1 LERKQYKIKT
11 MRYLTLLVLLF
22 AAQFIQAQENP
33 FSQENAEL
41 NALKKYELTHPP
53 RPTNPM
59 PAPAADEALFGA
71 RLIRSATLLATS
83 CPERRW
89 PVKILIYGQ
98 SISGSQI
105 FTEQMS
111 AYLKEKFPYA
121 DISLENRS
129 IGGFGGDRL
138 IRTAVHDVYTAC
150 ADLIIFHVYGGE
162 QHGELE
168 QFFTNVRRYTTA
180 DILLMNHHLSGNQ
193 TEYIP
198 SSYQYLRYIANKYN
212 CELADISTEWMKYL
226 SDNHL
231 KTADLLRDGTHPNR
245 NGNWL
250 LAYLVGRHLQYNPLF
265 PGEWQNR
272 IQTCFATSAYDH
284 NPDNPL
290 AFKGQPWNITDGV
303 PTGVTKQGTL
313 KLTFYG
319 NRVDVIAGQ
328 LQNGKNGGTAHVII
342 DGKAD
347 SDKNLPYAI
356 TRPGHGP
363 GTWFPA
369 IKRVSHQSPLLPEK
383 WLLKIDKINPD
394 STVWFFTVKGSLTG
408 IDGSGRSDQPFVS
421 KSGRVVIDVADYM
434 FTDIKKGFKV
444 MTPVGFEVN
453 WSVVPLFQSTY
464 NAPVIA
470 DKAKMYKTTL
480 VQGLKNGPHTLE
492 LIPNGDGSVPV
503 EAFEIHRPPIQ

>member
-1 LERKQYKIKT
+1 
-11 MRYLTLLVLLF
+11 MRYLTVLVLLI
-22 AAQFIQAQENP
+22 AVQVVWAQENP

-41 NALKKYELTHPP
+41 NALKKYELIHPP
-53 RPTNPM
+53 RPLNPM
-59 PAPAADEALFGA
+59 PEPGVNEAFFGS
-71 RLIRSATLLATS
+71 RLIRSATLLTTS
-83 CPERRW
+83 CQERRW

-111 AYLKEKFPYA
+111 AYLKERFPYA

-180 DILLMNHHLSGNQ
+180 DILLMNHHLSGGQ

-198 SSYQYLRYIANKYN
+198 SSFQYLRYIANKYN

-226 SDNHL
+226 SDNNL

-250 LAYLVGRHLQYNPLF
+250 LAHLVGRHIQYNPLF
-265 PGEWQNR
+265 PGQWQNMV
-272 IQTCFATSAYDH
+272 QTCFATSAYDM
-284 NPDNPL
+284 NGKNIL
-290 AFKGQPWNITDGV
+290 TFTGQPWKIVGGV
-303 PTGVTKQGTL
+303 STGDATQSAL

-328 LQNGKNGGTAHVII
+328 LPDGKNAGTALVRI
-342 DGKAD
+342 DGKTT
-347 SDKNLPYAI
+347 SDKYFPYAI
-356 TRPGHGP
+356 TRPSPGP
-363 GTWFPA
+363 GTWFPS
-369 IKRVSHQSPLLPEK
+369 IRRISHKSPLIAEK
-383 WLLKIDKINPD
+383 WILKIDKINSD
-394 STVWFFTVKGSLTG
+394 STVWFFTVNGSRTG
-408 IDGSGRSDQPFVS
+408 TDGSGRSDQSFVS
-421 KSGRVVIDVADYM
+421 KSGRVVIDLSDYM
-434 FTDIKKGFKV
+434 FADIKKGFKSI
-444 MTPVGFEVN
+444 TQVGFEVN
-453 WSVVPLFQSTY
+453 WSVVPLFQSIY
-464 NAPVIA
+464 SAPVIV

-480 VQGLKNGPHTLE
+480 VQGLENGLHTLE
-492 LIPNGDGSVPV
+492 LIPNGDGQIPV
-503 EAFEIHRPPIQ
+503 EAFEIHRPSLQ

>member
-1 LERKQYKIKT
+1 

-22 AAQFIQAQENP
+22 AAQSIQAQENP

-41 NALKKYELTHPP
+41 NALKKYELTYPP
-53 RPTNPM
+53 RPTNPI
-59 PAPAADEALFGA
+59 PAPATDEALFGA
-71 RLIRSATLLATS
+71 RLTRSATLLATS

-111 AYLKEKFPYA
+111 AYLKEQFPYA

-162 QHGELE
+162 EHGELE

-180 DILLMNHHLSGNQ
+180 DILLMNHHLDGSKKEVNE
-193 TEYIP
+193 T
-198 SSYQYLRYIANKYN
+198 SFQYLRYIANKYN
-212 CELADISTEWMKYL
+212 CELVDISTEWVKYL
-226 SDNHL
+226 AENDL
-231 KTADLLRDGTHPNR
+231 KTSDLLRDSVHPNR

-250 LAYLVGRHLQYNPLF
+250 LAHLVGRHLRYNPLF
-265 PGEWQNR
+265 PGQCQNMVE
-272 IQTCFATSAYDH
+272 TCFATSAYDN

-290 AFKGQPWNITDGV
+290 IFKGQSWNITNGV
-303 PTGVTKQGTL
+303 PTGVTKQGAL
-313 KLTFYG
+313 KLAFYG
-319 NRVDVIAGQ
+319 NRVDLIAGQ
-328 LQNGKNGGTAHVII
+328 LQIGKNGGTAHLII
-342 DGKAD
+342 DGKVD
-347 SDKNLPYAI
+347 SDKYLPYAI
-356 TRPGHGP
+356 TRPSHGP

-369 IKRVSHQSPLLPEK
+369 IKRISHQSPLLPEK
-383 WLLKIDKINPD
+383 WLLKIDKINTD
-394 STVWFFTVKGSLTG
+394 STVWFYTIKGSQTG
-408 IDGSGRSDQPFVS
+408 IDGHGRSDQRFVS
-421 KSGRVVIDVADYM
+421 KSGRVVIDVSDYM
-434 FTDIKKGFKV
+434 FADIKNGFKA
-444 MTPVGFEVN
+444 MTPIGFEVK
-453 WSVVPLFQSTY
+453 WSVVPLFQRTY
-464 NAPVIA
+464 SAPVTA

-492 LIPNGDGSVPV
+492 LIPNGDGPVPV
-503 EAFEIHRPPIQ
+503 EAFEIHRPPMD